1 MMKVTVR
8 VFADLVPVIGRRHYL
23 ELDDGSTIRT
33 LVSMIAEKAGQKRR
47 GYLGNYR
54 IIGGDLAI
62 LVNGRNID
70 LLEGLDTPLSDG
82 VEVVFMPPAAGG

>member
-8 VFADLVPVIGRRHYL
+8 VFADLVPVIGRRYSVEL
-23 ELDDGSTIRT
+23 ESGATVGT
-33 LVSMIAEKAGQKRR
+33 LTSKVARKAGQKRR

-54 IIGGDLAI
+54 IVGGDLAI

-70 LLEGLDTPLSDG
+70 LLGGLNTPLSEGD
-82 VEVVFMPPAAGG
+82 EVVYLPPAAGG

>member
-1 MMKVTVR
+1 MKVTVR
-8 VFADLVPVIGRRHYL
+8 VFADLVPVIGRKHFL
-23 ELDDGSTIRT
+23 ELDDDATVGT
-33 LVSMIAEKAGQKRR
+33 LNSKIARKAGQKRR

-70 LLEGLDTPLSDG
+70 LLEGLKTPLSDG
-82 VEVVFMPPAAGG
+82 DEVVFMPPAAGG

>member
-1 MMKVTVR
+1 MKVRVR
-8 VFADLVPVIGRRHYL
+8 VFGDLVPIIGKNHGL
-23 ELDDGSTIRT
+23 ELEEEATVGV
-33 LVSMIAEKAGQKRR
+33 LAGVIADRAGLKRP

-70 LLEGLDTPLSDG
+70 LLDG
-82 VEVVFMPPAAGG
+82 IETRLQDGDEIVFMPPAAGG

>member
-1 MMKVTVR
+1 MKVIVR
-8 VFADLVPVIGRRHYL
+8 VFADLVPVIGRKHNV
-23 ELDDGSTIRT
+23 ELNDGSTVGT
-33 LVSMIAEKAGQKRR
+33 LASMLAKKAGQKRR

-82 VEVVFMPPAAGG
+82 DEVVFMPPAAGG

>member
-1 MMKVTVR
+1 MKVTVR
-8 VFADLVPVIGRRHYL
+8 VFGDMVPVIGRKYRV
-23 ELDDGSTIRT
+23 ELDEDATVGT
-33 LVSMIAEKAGQKRR
+33 LTSKVAKKAGQKRR

-62 LVNGRNID
+62 LVNGRNIN

-82 VEVVFMPPAAGG
+82 AEVVFMPPAAGG

>member
-1 MMKVTVR
+1 MKVTVR
-8 VFADLVPVIGRRHYL
+8 VFADLVPVIGRKHYL
-23 ELDDGSTIRT
+23 ELDDDATVGT
-33 LVSMIAEKAGQKRR
+33 LTSKIARKAGQKRL

-70 LLEGLDTPLSDG
+70 LLEGLKTPLSDG
-82 VEVVFMPPAAGG
+82 DEVVFMPPAAGG

>member
-1 MMKVTVR
+1 MKVTVR
-8 VFADLVPVIGRRHYL
+8 VFADLVPVIGRRHSVD
-23 ELDDGSTIRT
+23 LDEGATVGT
-33 LVSMIAEKAGQKRR
+33 LTSKIARESGQRRR

-62 LVNGRNID
+62 IVNGRNID

-82 VEVVFMPPAAGG
+82 AEVVFMPPAAGG

>member
-1 MMKVTVR
+1 MKVNVQ
-8 VFADLVPVIGRRHYL
+8 VFADLVPVIGRKHYL
-23 ELDDGSTIRT
+23 ELDDDATVGT
-33 LVSMIAEKAGQKRR
+33 LTSKIARKAGQKRR

-70 LLEGLDTPLSDG
+70 LLEGLKTPLSDG
-82 VEVVFMPPAAGG
+82 DEVVFMPPAAGG

>member
-8 VFADLVPVIGRRHYL
+8 VFADLVPVIGRRHHL
-23 ELDDGSTIRT
+23 ELDEGATMRT
-33 LVSMIAEKAGQKRR
+33 LTTRIAEKAGQKRR

-70 LLEGLDTPLSDG
+70 LLEGLETLLSDG
-82 VEVVFMPPAAGG
+82 DEVVFMPPAAGG

>member
-1 MMKVTVR
+1 
-8 VFADLVPVIGRRHYL
+8 VPVIGRKHSL
-23 ELDDGSTIRT
+23 ELDDDATVGT
-33 LVSMIAEKAGQKRR
+33 LTSKIARKAGQKRR

-70 LLEGLDTPLSDG
+70 LLEGLKTPLSDG
-82 VEVVFMPPAAGG
+82 DEVVFMPPAAGG

>member
-1 MMKVTVR
+1 MKVTVL
-8 VFADLVPVIGRRHYL
+8 VFADLVPLIGRKHYL
-23 ELDDGSTIRT
+23 ELDDDATVGT
-33 LVSMIAEKAGQKRR
+33 LTSKIARKAGQKRR

-70 LLEGLDTPLSDG
+70 LLEGLKTPLSDG
-82 VEVVFMPPAAGG
+82 DEVVFMPPAAGG

>member
-1 MMKVTVR
+1 MKVTVR
-8 VFADLVPVIGRRHYL
+8 VFADLVPVIGRKHSL
-23 ELDDGSTIRT
+23 ELDDDATVGT
-33 LVSMIAEKAGQKRR
+33 LTSKITRKAGQKRR

-70 LLEGLDTPLSDG
+70 LLEGLKTPLSDG
-82 VEVVFMPPAAGG
+82 DEVVFMPPAAGG